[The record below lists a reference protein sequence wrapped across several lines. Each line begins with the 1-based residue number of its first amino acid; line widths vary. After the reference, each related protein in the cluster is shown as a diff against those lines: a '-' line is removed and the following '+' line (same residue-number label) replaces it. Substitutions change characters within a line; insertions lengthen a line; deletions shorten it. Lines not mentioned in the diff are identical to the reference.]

1 MSHRYLVVLCAVI
14 AVVALTPML
23 AGAQSAE
30 APRTPWGAP
39 DLQGV
44 WDFRSLTPLER
55 PAELADQAFLTEEEA
70 ASLEQAA
77 IDRNAELWNRAASRT
92 VAGANVD
99 RGEDGQPG
107 FYNNFWLDGGTAPVE
122 TGRTSLI
129 VDPPDGRIPPLT
141 RAAAERRAAIERE
154 RRGVNRHAPTP
165 GGFVE
170 DLGPNAL
177 QLRCITGFN
186 SGPPMTPGGYN
197 QNVQLFQTPDQVV
210 LLNEMNHN
218 FRVIPLDG
226 RSGSGIPQ
234 WTGESRG
241 HWDGDTLVVETASF
255 LRETSFCPGTDRCPP
270 AADRALHARRCRH
283 ADVRGHGRQSHRVDQ
298 PLDLRDSHEVER
310 AAVVRV
316 RLSRGQ
322 LRSLQHPRRRPR
334 RGGCR
339 GSCGT
344 GIEVGRGT
352 RDRAYAFSTA
362 G

>member
-1 MSHRYLVVLCAVI
+1 MMSHRYLVVPCAVI
-14 AVVALTPML
+14 AVVALAPMF
-23 AGAQSAE
+23 ASAQSAE

-55 PAELADQAFLTEEEA
+55 PAALADQAFLTEEEA

-77 IDRNAELWNRAASRT
+77 IDRNVELWNREARRT

-107 FYNNFWLDGGTAPVE
+107 FYNNFWLDGGTAPVD
-122 TGRTSLI
+122 TRRTSLI

-141 RAAAERRAAIERE
+141 QAAAARRAAIERE

-226 RSGSGIPQ
+226 RAGSGIPQ

-241 HWDGDTLVVETASF
+241 HWDGDTLVVETTSF
-255 LRETSFCPGTDRCPP
+255 LRETSFAQGQTDAHLRLIERFTRVS
-270 AADRALHARRCRH
+270 ADTLMYEATV
-283 ADVRGHGRQSHRVDQ
+283 DNPTVWVRPWTYEIPMKWNEQ
-298 PLDLRDSHEVER
+298 PLYEYACHEGNYGLYNILAGAR
-310 AAVVRV
+310 AEEAAAEAAAQA
-316 RLSRGQ
+316 SR
-322 LRSLQHPRRRPR
+322 
-334 RGGCR
+334 
-339 GSCGT
+339 
-344 GIEVGRGT
+344 
-352 RDRAYAFSTA
+352 
-362 G
+362 

>member
-1 MSHRYLVVLCAVI
+1 MIQRHFIVLYALI
-14 AVVALTPML
+14 AVVALAPMP
-23 AGAQSAE
+23 AASQSAE

-77 IDRNAELWNRAASRT
+77 IDRNAELWNREARRT

-122 TGRTSLI
+122 TRRTSLI
-129 VDPPDGRIPPLT
+129 VDPPNGRIPPLT
-141 RAAAERRAAIERE
+141 QAAAARRAAIERE

-226 RSGSGIPQ
+226 RPGSGIPQ

-241 HWDGDTLVVETASF
+241 HWDGDTLVVETTSF
-255 LRETSFCPGTDRCPP
+255 LRETSFAQGQTDVHLRLTERFTRLSHQTLMYEATIDDPTVW
-270 AADRALHARRCRH
+270 
-283 ADVRGHGRQSHRVDQ
+283 VRPWTYEIPMQWNEQ
-298 PLDLRDSHEVER
+298 PLYEYACHEGNYGLYNILAGAR
-310 AAVVRV
+310 AEEAEAEAAAQA
-316 RLSRGQ
+316 SR
-322 LRSLQHPRRRPR
+322 
-334 RGGCR
+334 
-339 GSCGT
+339 
-344 GIEVGRGT
+344 
-352 RDRAYAFSTA
+352 
-362 G
+362 

>member
-1 MSHRYLVVLCAVI
+1 MSHRHLVVLCAVI
-14 AVVALTPML
+14 AGVALAPTF
-23 AGAQSAE
+23 AAAQSTE

-55 PAELADQAFLTEEEA
+55 PAALADQAFLTEEEA

-77 IDRNAELWNRAASRT
+77 IDRNAELWNREARRT

-122 TGRTSLI
+122 TRRTSLI
-129 VDPPDGRIPPLT
+129 VDPPNGRIPPLT
-141 RAAAERRAAIERE
+141 RAAAARRAAIERE
-154 RRGVNRHAPTP
+154 RRGINRHAPTP

-226 RSGSGIPQ
+226 RPNSGIPQ

-241 HWDGDTLVVETASF
+241 HWDGDTLVVETTSF
-255 LRETSFCPGTDRCPP
+255 LRETSFAQGQTDAHLKLTERFT
-270 AADRALHARRCRH
+270 RL
-283 ADVRGHGRQSHRVDQ
+283 SHQTLMYEATIDDPTVWVTPWTYEIPMQWNEQ
-298 PLDLRDSHEVER
+298 PLYEYACHEGNYGLYNILAGAR
-310 AAVVRV
+310 AEEAEAEAAAQA
-316 RLSRGQ
+316 SR
-322 LRSLQHPRRRPR
+322 
-334 RGGCR
+334 
-339 GSCGT
+339 
-344 GIEVGRGT
+344 
-352 RDRAYAFSTA
+352 
-362 G
+362 

>member
-1 MSHRYLVVLCAVI
+1 MSHRYLVMLCAVI
-14 AVVALTPML
+14 AVVALTPMV
-23 AGAQSAE
+23 ASAQSAE

-39 DLQGV
+39 DLHGV

-55 PAELADQAFLTEEEA
+55 PVELADQAFLTEEEA

-77 IDRNAELWNRAASRT
+77 VDRNAELWNREARRT

-122 TGRTSLI
+122 TRRTSLI

-141 RAAAERRAAIERE
+141 QAAAARRAAIERE

-226 RSGSGIPQ
+226 RPGSGIPQ

-241 HWDGDTLVVETASF
+241 HWDGDTLVVETTSF
-255 LRETSFCPGTDRCPP
+255 LRETSFAQGQTDAHLRLTERFTRVSPDTLMYEATVDNP
-270 AADRALHARRCRH
+270 TVW
-283 ADVRGHGRQSHRVDQ
+283 VRPWTYEIPMKWNEQ
-298 PLDLRDSHEVER
+298 PLYEYACHEGNYGLYNILAGAR
-310 AAVVRV
+310 AEEAAAEAAAQA
-316 RLSRGQ
+316 SR
-322 LRSLQHPRRRPR
+322 
-334 RGGCR
+334 
-339 GSCGT
+339 
-344 GIEVGRGT
+344 
-352 RDRAYAFSTA
+352 
-362 G
+362 

>member
-241 HWDGDTLVVETASF
+241 HWDGDTLVVETTSF
-255 LRETSFCPGTDRCPP
+255 LRETSFAQGQTDAHLRLTERFTRVS
-270 AADRALHARRCRH
+270 ADTLMYEAT
-283 ADVRGHGRQSHRVDQ
+283 VDNPTVWTSPWTYEIPMKWNEQ
-298 PLDLRDSHEVER
+298 PLYEYACHEGNYGLYNILAGAR
-310 AAVVRV
+310 AEEAAAEAAAQA
-316 RLSRGQ
+316 SR
-322 LRSLQHPRRRPR
+322 
-334 RGGCR
+334 
-339 GSCGT
+339 
-344 GIEVGRGT
+344 
-352 RDRAYAFSTA
+352 
-362 G
+362 

>member
-1 MSHRYLVVLCAVI
+1 MSHRCLVVLCAVI
-14 AVVALTPML
+14 AVVALTPMF
-23 AGAQSAE
+23 AAAQSTE

-55 PAELADQAFLTEEEA
+55 PAALADKPFLTEEEA
-70 ASLEQAA
+70 AKLEQEA
-77 IDRNAELWNRAASRT
+77 IDRNAELWTRAAQRT
-92 VAGANVD
+92 QAGANVD

-122 TGRTSLI
+122 TRRTSLI
-129 VDPPDGRIPPLT
+129 VDPADGRIPSMT
-141 RAAAERRAAIERE
+141 QAGMKRKAAVDRA

-197 QNVQLFQTPDQVV
+197 QNVQLFQTPEYVA

-218 FRVIPLDG
+218 FRIIPLDG
-226 RSGSGIPQ
+226 RAYADLPQ

-241 HWDGDTLVVETASF
+241 HWDGDTLVVETTNF
-255 LRETSFCPGTDRCPP
+255 LRETSFVSGQTDAHLRLTERFTRTSPQTLMYEATVDDP
-270 AADRALHARRCRH
+270 TVWTRPWTYEIPM
-283 ADVRGHGRQSHRVDQ
+283 QWNDQ
-298 PLDLRDSHEVER
+298 PLYEYACHEGNYGLYNILAGAR
-310 AAVVRV
+310 AEQAAAEA
-316 RLSRGQ
+316 SAQ
-322 LRSLQHPRRRPR
+322 ASK
-334 RGGCR
+334 
-339 GSCGT
+339 
-344 GIEVGRGT
+344 
-352 RDRAYAFSTA
+352 
-362 G
+362 

>member
-241 HWDGDTLVVETASF
+241 HWDGDTLVVETTSF
-255 LRETSFCPGTDRCPP
+255 LRETSFAQGQTDAHLRLTE
-270 AADRALHARRCRH
+270 RFT
-283 ADVRGHGRQSHRVDQ
+283 RVSPDTLMYEATVDNPTVWTRPWTYEIPMKWNEQ
-298 PLDLRDSHEVER
+298 PLYEYACHEGNYGLYNILAGAR
-310 AAVVRV
+310 AEEAAAEAAAQA
-316 RLSRGQ
+316 SR
-322 LRSLQHPRRRPR
+322 
-334 RGGCR
+334 
-339 GSCGT
+339 
-344 GIEVGRGT
+344 
-352 RDRAYAFSTA
+352 
-362 G
+362 